1 MTGMKLGDYVKSI
14 INKILKNKI
23 LLISFAYDIQILKT
37 SRPAHLKIAK
47 LFHNKGA
54 SSAEKEMGLYIIG
67 YHGMVY
73 IDLRKQPELHAFVGS
88 QCSNV
93 CSYTYSLDTHYLVN
107 KRHFLNPDLVLF
119 DSPPAP
125 SKIKA
130 FHYE

>member
-23 LLISFAYDIQILKT
+23 LLLSFAYDIQILKT

-54 SSAEKEMGLYIIG
+54 SSAEKEIVLYIIG

-93 CSYTYSLDTHYLVN
+93 CSYTYSLDTHYRVN
-107 KRHFLNPDLVLF
+107 KRHFLKPRSSFVRF
-119 DSPPAP
+119 TPRP
-125 SKIKA
+125 I
-130 FHYE
+130 